1 MPNKQKIYAFSDA
14 TGELVHQLIKDVIQ
28 QFPDIDFDITRIPK
42 LDSKEKIEKCLAQAS
57 KEKAVVLFTLV
68 SIELREFLAVE
79 AERLGLLAID
89 VLGPT
94 LDQFASLLEKS
105 PAATPGIQY
114 KMTQSYF
121 KRTEAVE
128 YSVKHDDG
136 LGLDTLEL
144 TDILILGISRTSKTP
159 LSIYLAYHGYRAAN
173 IPLVKGIPVPKVVE
187 DIPNN
192 KIVGLTIDPRKLST
206 IRTARLKKL
215 GRPETESYASIAHIQ
230 EEVRYALNLFKQ
242 MKVPVIDV
250 TGRAIEETASEII
263 YLLNLG

>member
-1 MPNKQKIYAFSDA
+1 MPNKLKIYALSDA
-14 TGELVHQLIKDVIQ
+14 TGELVHQLTKDVIQ

-42 LDSKEKIEKCLAQAS
+42 LDRKEKIDKCLEQAA
-57 KEKAVVLFTLV
+57 KEKAVVIFTLV
-68 SIELREFLAVE
+68 SFELREYLRNQ
-79 AERLGLLAID
+79 AEKHSLIAID
-89 VLGPT
+89 VMGPT
-94 LDQFASLLEKS
+94 LDTFSSVLEKS

-173 IPLVKGIPVPKVVE
+173 IPLVKGIPLPQVVN
-187 DIPNN
+187 DIPNK
-192 KIVGLTIDPRKLST
+192 KIVGLTIDPRKLAT

-215 GRPETESYASIAHIQ
+215 GRPETESYANLAKIQ
-230 EEVRYALNLFKQ
+230 DEVKYALNLFKQ
-242 MKVPVIDV
+242 LKVPVIDV